1 MLTRLS
7 SHTMTFDQLFPVFLS
22 TDPPANR
29 EPPKLPFKF
38 VDGFG
43 YDSHTTGMILSVQGV
58 YSMISTFFFFP
69 FVTRRFGNLGVFK
82 FLSMSYFVLYLL
94 TPYLV
99 LLPESL
105 QLAGIYGMV
114 IWKCTFATM
123 AYPTNAI
130 LLTNSAPSTL
140 SLGTING
147 VAASTASLCRAFG
160 PTISGFL
167 YALGIEIGYSGLAW
181 WSTALVTIAGGF
193 IAFYLTETKGR
204 FDEKD
209 DLETG
214 RAPLE
219 VCIEEEFGGDHDESN
234 GQPESSRRYRDAD
247 E

>member
-1 MLTRLS
+1 
-7 SHTMTFDQLFPVFLS
+7 MTFDQLFPVFLS

-43 YDSHTTGMILSVQGV
+43 YDTHTTGMILSVQGV

-69 FVTRRFGNLGVFK
+69 FVTRRLGNLAVFK
-82 FLSMSYFVLYLL
+82 FLSMTYFVLYLV

-99 LLPESL
+99 LLPEQL
-105 QLAGIYGMV
+105 QLVGIYITV

-130 LLTNSAPSTL
+130 LLTNSAPSTV

-181 WSTALVTIAGGF
+181 WSTAVVTVVGGVLSC
-193 IAFYLTETKGR
+193 YMKETKGR

-209 DLETG
+209 DIETG
-214 RAPLE
+214 LSVPD
-219 VCIEEEFGGDHDESN
+219 VCVSDATEDDDDVSD
-234 GQPESSRRYRDAD
+234 GQPQSSRR
-247 E
+247 